1 MHHGFPLQAVCGE
14 FASHW
19 DPGLAVMGFFLITQR
34 TSNALCVMWDQ
45 KSHAGE
51 VVLKTNNHT
60 TTCWRR
66 KTSAGWFQTIWSFSS
81 SAKDICIWLES
92 IQLCSLSCHSCSQC
106 SEYGQ
111 KKVTLLQKAFHTL
124 KPVNAKNL

>member
-51 VVLKTNNHT
+51 VVLKTNNHL
-60 TTCWRR
+60 
-66 KTSAGWFQTIWSFSS
+66 
-81 SAKDICIWLES
+81 LEKENFYWMIS
-92 IQLCSLSCHSCSQC
+92 DNLVLLFLS
-106 SEYGQ
+106 
-111 KKVTLLQKAFHTL
+111 
-124 KPVNAKNL
+124 